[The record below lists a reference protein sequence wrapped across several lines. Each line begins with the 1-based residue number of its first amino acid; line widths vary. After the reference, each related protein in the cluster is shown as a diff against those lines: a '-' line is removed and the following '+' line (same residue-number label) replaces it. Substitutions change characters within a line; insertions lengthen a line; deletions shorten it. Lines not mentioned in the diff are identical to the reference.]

1 MYVFMFAYFFILLY
15 FFVLWATAANTDV
28 YINSKYISRRAKGM
42 ASRLRYPPL
51 NYATKWQKGDA
62 ENAGLEKAGL
72 ENEGPMMG
80 TFNYCSY

>member
-1 MYVFMFAYFFILLY
+1 MYAEFVEELCAYVSISALMYVFMFAYFFILLY

-51 NYATKWQKGDA
+51 NYATK
-62 ENAGLEKAGL
+62 
-72 ENEGPMMG
+72 
-80 TFNYCSY
+80 